1 MEEEEEDDATETT
14 EMLIDVENLEIEG
27 EEGSRTGRANMS
39 RIEFWARGGLNQS
52 CGEMIKDERYCHL
65 PALFLLQPGL
75 ETQQSCVTS

>member
-27 EEGSRTGRANMS
+27 EEGGRRGRANMS

-52 CGEMIKDERYCHL
+52 CGKKWSI
-65 PALFLLQPGL
+65 
-75 ETQQSCVTS
+75 

>member
-27 EEGSRTGRANMS
+27 EEGGRRGGANMS

-52 CGEMIKDERYCHL
+52 CGKKSLSNMTLQHQTSSL
-65 PALFLLQPGL
+65 SSPQPG
-75 ETQQSCVTS
+75 